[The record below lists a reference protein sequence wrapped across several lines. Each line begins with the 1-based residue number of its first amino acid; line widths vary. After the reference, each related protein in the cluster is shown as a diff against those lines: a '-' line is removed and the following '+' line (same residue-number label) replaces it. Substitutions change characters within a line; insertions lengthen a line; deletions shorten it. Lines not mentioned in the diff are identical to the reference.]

1 VILAACGLQ
10 REARLIARAGWV
22 AVAGGG
28 DAARLERELT
38 EAIGSS
44 SQRRPGSRAASE
56 APVAGDPGF
65 RRGDG
70 RGMILSI
77 GLAGALSPELTVGD
91 VVIASLAADEG
102 RGKLAERLHGLLP
115 TARLGTIVGQDLPAA
130 TLADKQQLYAATGAL
145 AVDMESHVAARV
157 AAAHGLPFAAI
168 RAISDDAGR
177 TLPPA
182 ALVGMKPDGGMAL
195 GAVLASLARAP
206 AQLPALIRTG
216 IDAERAF
223 GALRGALDALEA
235 GGIGRLDLGELG
247 LDV

>member
-1 VILAACGLQ
+1 MQ

-28 DAARLERELT
+28 DAARLEQALT
-38 EAIGSS
+38 AAIRSS
-44 SQRRPGSRAASE
+44 SQQRSGSRAASR
-56 APVAGDPGF
+56 ALAGEDPSD
-65 RRGDG
+65 RRDDG
-70 RGMILSI
+70 VEMVLSI

-102 RGKLAERLHGLLP
+102 RGPFVERLHALLP
-115 TARLGTIVGQDLPAA
+115 TARVGTIVGQNVPAA